1 MNSTNRSRRMVK
13 FVSRFVLIMAM
24 ICLVVAAMP
33 ADGFRVMAATKEG
46 SVATV
51 GTWNAHMDN
60 AAAGDTLNLQMT
72 ANFEVPY
79 GTTLSVKEGVT
90 VNLYMCNKSITM
102 TNNGWEDVQMILF
115 DNKGTLNIFS
125 GTPDK
130 PYDGSSA
137 LTVNN
142 TRTDM
147 KAEVGSDGDEIEY
160 CTGNI
165 ITIQNSNKVVVNKG
179 VNITAHVEMVYSSA
193 ALSGLVWIDSGNTD
207 VSTMATGIYNVS
219 NDDICVINSASVNAT
234 AISKG
239 IAYDYAHNQ
248 AEFAFARSVLGGTVT
263 VNGSSNMSA
272 HAETYYNSANQNNK
286 DVYSVTEAYCIAS
299 AGKITVN
306 GGDFTVSGKYDGE
319 DGVGGTEYSTMNI
332 GVLGYYGTNPTVT
345 DGNFNVQLN
354 DPATANSGLNQ
365 YTVSSVAKAFKVP
378 TVVNPGRGT
387 ESFNTLKNAASA
399 GTYLDESGAS
409 HTTGSA
415 GSSNGASVKTIQRG
429 AVNGTGSIVKTRIH
443 VVYRFWESTGKSN
456 LIDYVIAGTDD
467 ARIANKAEL
476 YINGT
481 LNTDNTSIVGN
492 NNDPQK
498 LVVRIYESS
507 NPYYWSTVNVGY
519 MQSGGAWYNDFVA
532 NDFSSKGGVMTK
544 LSEGTSAAGNNY
556 MEYTVNVTAADALYV
571 FLDYYQA
578 PSSAIQATF
587 GSGNTAEVTYT
598 GNAPIPNVTPG
609 FAARIIKSGNAG
621 VDWTKDYNL
630 ANIESTTL
638 LNVAYSYVN
647 NNNAEDAGNGLPVNA
662 GTYTVTYSLED
673 DTDID
678 RDDDVYSKN
687 RKPLSGS
694 FTLRINKAYAERGNL
709 VEHLE
714 LTYGEKLGDKLPLNG
729 LQASGVNNEAP
740 TGSFMFTNGTAD
752 SGSFKNVCTNN
763 ILHIT
768 WNPSASATNYQQTT
782 FTVYY
787 TVKPATLTIAP
798 TAATVVYGNSEF
810 STPYSAIVSGFVA
823 NDNTDAKKESLLAA
837 LEYTINYTGTDYIAY
852 VPGGINVGSYY
863 IQPKIGTAPAFVSN
877 YNVVYNYGEGYAAL
891 AVTARPLSVY
901 AEAVSREYDPAN
913 NTAVVNLSITDGIFE
928 GDIVTIG
935 SVVGNLKVNTV
946 GKQYVEDVDKA
957 VATAALSGADSQN
970 YTVSFL
976 SFAGGEAKPLVEIVK
991 AVPQIAV
998 PVVSGTRYYTLGG
1011 KLVDIDLNAGYTPA
1025 IDGTW
1030 GWDDA
1035 NTNPQ
1040 VLVDTYPAT
1049 FTPLDTDNYLTYSAD
1064 IPVEI
1069 LASDVHITYN
1079 ASLTY
1084 GDPRPNLTLYSY
1096 TCETDPAFSI
1106 ATVVTSG
1113 NIYPSTTYDQFD
1125 GVTPD
1130 GYVVTLTNSN
1140 YKDVNG
1146 NYNLI
1151 VENGLITVA
1160 PKTITVTADNATI
1173 TYGESFNT
1181 IFGRTVSYSDDFVG
1195 TDTPNALTKN
1205 GSEPKYTFWS
1215 DYNYDNNYQVGN
1227 YIIHVTMPAEDMS
1240 ANYAITFMT
1249 GSLEVKK
1256 ADLLI
1261 AGTTVNVNYGEEV
1274 DLNNAYVL
1282 TGLTH
1287 GETDLSQAINGM
1299 PTPVTTYLK
1308 GSPVTAEGYTYYFD
1322 FSGVTSGNYN
1332 ISTTAGKIIVNKVNP
1347 EITTVPTANIPFGSP
1362 LAEAVFSAYEAN
1374 VDGKFV
1380 FDAADA
1386 KPPYSSTPYNQDVI
1400 VYSASFIPAD
1410 TVNYNVLGNQRI
1422 VLTIEKCPITGAPLI
1437 SGYPMAGQTLTAD
1450 LSAMT
1455 PYGDTNYTFAWTV
1468 NGNVVS
1474 TAKTYT
1480 VANANEQVVL
1490 TVTAAG
1496 PYTGSATAQVIASQ
1510 ALTIADLNTILSIAG
1525 LDDKVYNATQQGV
1538 TAVNADDA
1546 NVLMGDVTVKYNGSK
1561 TIPSAAGTYN
1571 VTVDVALPAE
1581 FSSMTVT
1588 GDAATQ
1594 TYVGEQKIYAPVSN
1608 VSIGQFV
1615 IEKAPFDVNVTV
1627 ADKEYDGT
1635 NIATASKTDI
1645 VNGAIVNNGIA
1656 DDVAFDSAATN
1667 YLFDSAN
1674 VGTGKTVTIGGAF
1687 LTGASKDNYALNITI
1702 TNANAGVISA
1712 KTLKAEI
1719 VAFEREY
1726 EAGNTNVEVAFDI
1739 DLSTL
1744 AQGDTDADVYF
1755 NNATATIAS
1764 DKAGVQDV
1772 TVATGSISLAGDKA
1786 ANYVWEITNLDNVTV
1801 LIDKATPDY
1810 PMPEV
1815 GILTYDSGRTLDD
1828 INLGDSRWSWV
1839 NGNVKPGAG
1848 TVTYTAVFMPDDTV
1862 NYKTVEKEVTLVINK
1877 AQIVITATSFVL
1889 TYGDPAP
1896 TYGYT
1901 VSGLT
1906 GADTLDSVASGYAI
1920 ANCSYD
1926 LGSPVRPEGYPV
1938 TVTGYYSSENY
1949 DFRYVQGIVTVNARP
1964 LYVNATVTDR
1974 NFSASNYDVTIN
1986 FSQPTNVFAPDNGNV
2001 GLASYTVTGTVENN
2015 AAGTRAVNY
2024 TAPVLTGSAAGN
2036 YVLVVNPAELTVEI
2050 LKAQPLNVVMPTTAV
2065 VVYGSPLSTAV
2076 FTSSKEGD
2084 GTFRLANASSYPAA
2098 HGVFNDVYK
2107 VEFIPTDS
2115 VNYATITAYITLTV
2129 EKKPLAVSAALSGAY
2144 TEGETLYIV
2153 TSAIENTAAPY
2164 IVYEWYRLNNAGDS
2178 IYTGVKLAEGVSYTL
2193 TDKDVGYY
2201 IACAVR
2207 VDNSA
2212 PYTCDA
2218 VAVSDGSV
2226 AEVYKTFWQRLW
2238 AFFYKIFSSIT
2249 QLFGKMSG

>member
-13 FVSRFVLIMAM
+13 FVSRFVLVMAM

-51 GTWNAHMDN
+51 GTWNAHMDS

-102 TNNGWEDVQMILF
+102 TNNGWENVQMILF

-130 PYDGSSA
+130 PYNGTSA

-147 KAEVGSDGDEIEY
+147 KAAVGEDGDEIEY

-165 ITIQNSNKVVVNKG
+165 ITIQNSNKVVVNNG

-193 ALSGLVWIDSGNTD
+193 ANSTLVWIDSGNVD
-207 VSTMATGIYNVS
+207 LSTMATAIYNVS
-219 NDDICVINSASVNAT
+219 NDDICEINSASVNAT

-239 IAYDYAHNQ
+239 IAYDQYHNQ
-248 AEFAFARSVLGGTVT
+248 AEYAFARSVLGGTVT
-263 VNGSSNMSA
+263 VNGSSNFSA
-272 HAETYYNSANQNNK
+272 HAETYYKPQLSNN
-286 DVYSVTEAYCIAS
+286 DTVYSVAEAYCIAS
-299 AGKITVN
+299 SGKITVN
-306 GGDFTVSGKYDGE
+306 GGDFSVSSMYDGE
-319 DGVGGTEYSTMNI
+319 GDVKGEYSTMNI

-345 DGNFNVQLN
+345 DGNFNVKVN
-354 DPATANSGLNQ
+354 DPATCTQGLNQ
-365 YTVSSVAKAFKVP
+365 YTVSAVNKAFRVP

-399 GTYLDESGAS
+399 GTYLDESGAN

-415 GSSNGASVKTIQRG
+415 GSSNGASVKTVQRG
-429 AVNGTGSIVKTRIH
+429 AINGTGSIVKTRIH
-443 VVYRFWESTGKSN
+443 VVYRFWETTGKSN

-467 ARIANKAEL
+467 ARISNKAEL

-498 LVVRIYESS
+498 LVVRIYDSA

-519 MQSGGAWYNDFVA
+519 MQSGSAWYNDFVDA
-532 NDFSSKGGVMTK
+532 DFSSKGSVMTK

-556 MEYTVNVTAADALYV
+556 MEYTVNVAAADALYV

-647 NNNAEDAGNGLPVNA
+647 NNNADDRGSGLPVNA

-673 DTDID
+673 DTEID
-678 RDDDVYSKN
+678 REDDVYSKN

-714 LTYGEKLGDKLPLNG
+714 LTYGEKLGDKLSLNG

-768 WNPSASATNYQQTT
+768 WNPSSSATNYQQTT

-810 STPYSAIVSGFVA
+810 STPYGAIVSGFVA
-823 NDNTDAKKESLLAA
+823 NDNTDAKKESLLTA

-913 NTAVVNLSITDGIFE
+913 YNAVVNLSITDGIFE
-928 GDIVTIG
+928 GDIVSIG

-946 GKQYVEDVDKA
+946 GKQYVEDVDKT
-957 VATAALSGADSQN
+957 VATAALSGADKQN

-998 PVVSGTRYYTLGG
+998 PVVTGTRYYTLGG
-1011 KLVDIDLNAGYTPA
+1011 KLNDIDLNAGYTPV

-1030 GWDDA
+1030 SWDDA

-1049 FTPLDTDNYLTYSAD
+1049 FTPLDTDNYLTYSAN

-1079 ASLTY
+1079 ANLTY
-1084 GDPRPNLTLYSY
+1084 GDPRPNLTQYTYS
-1096 TCETDPAFSI
+1096 CATDPAFSI
-1106 ATVVTSG
+1106 GSVVTSG

-1125 GVTPD
+1125 GVIPE
-1130 GYVVTLTNSN
+1130 GYVVTLTNAN

-1151 VENGLITVA
+1151 IENGLIKVS

-1173 TYGESFNT
+1173 TYGDAFNT
-1181 IFGRTVSYSDDFVG
+1181 LFGRTVSYSDDFVG
-1195 TDTPNALTKN
+1195 VDTPNSLTKT
-1205 GSEPKYTFWS
+1205 GSEPKYIFSS
-1215 DYNYDNNYQVGN
+1215 DYDYNANYGAGN
-1227 YIIHVTMPAEDMS
+1227 YYIYVDMNADEMS
-1240 ANYAITFMT
+1240 PNYAITFAT
-1249 GSLEVKK
+1249 GTLEVKK
-1256 ADLLI
+1256 APLTI

-1274 DLNNAYVL
+1274 DLSNAYVL

-1287 GETDLSQAINGM
+1287 GETELSQAVSGT

-1308 GSPVTAEGYTYYFD
+1308 GSPVTAEGYTYYYD
-1322 FSGVTSGNYN
+1322 FSGVTSANYS
-1332 ISTTAGKIIVNKVNP
+1332 ITTTAGVIIVNKVNP
-1347 EITTVPTANIPFGSP
+1347 VVSVYPEASVPFGSP
-1362 LAEAVFSAYEAN
+1362 LSQASFTAFTASVP
-1374 VDGKFV
+1374 GKFV

-1386 KPPYSSTPYNQDVI
+1386 KPPYSTDPYNTNVI
-1400 VYSASFIPAD
+1400 VYSASFIPED
-1410 TVNYNVLGNQRI
+1410 TVNYNVLGNQKVKLI
-1422 VLTIEKCPITGAPLI
+1422 ITQGLVAGDLLI
-1437 SGYPMAGQTLTAD
+1437 TGYPMQGQSLRAD

-1455 PYGDTNYTFAWTV
+1455 PADETYYTYKWTV
-1468 NGNVVS
+1468 NGAVVS
-1474 TAKTYT
+1474 TEKTYT
-1480 VANANEQVVL
+1480 VENANEEVVL
-1490 TVTAAG
+1490 TVSATG
-1496 PYTGSATAQVIASQ
+1496 PYTGSASTSVVASQ
-1510 ALTIADLNTILSIAG
+1510 SLTIADLNDILTIAG
-1525 LDDKVYNATQQGV
+1525 LEDKVYNATQQQV
-1538 TAVNADDA
+1538 TAVNKNASE
-1546 NVLMGDVTVKYNGSK
+1546 VLMGNITVKYNGSA
-1561 TIPSAAGTYN
+1561 TIPTAAGVYN
-1571 VTVDVALPAE
+1571 VTVDIALPAN

-1594 TYVGEQKIYAPVSN
+1594 TYVGAQKIYAPASN
-1608 VSIGQFV
+1608 VSIGQFT
-1615 IEKAPFDVNVTV
+1615 IKKAPFDVNVTV

-1645 VNGAIVNNGIA
+1645 VNGAIVNNGVA
-1656 DDVAFDSAATN
+1656 DDVAFDAAATN

-1674 VGTGKTVTIGGAF
+1674 VGTGKTITIGGAA
-1687 LTGASKDNYALNITI
+1687 LTGASKDNYVLNITI
-1702 TNANAGVISA
+1702 TNANAGVITA
-1712 KTLKAEI
+1712 KTLKAAV

-1828 INLGDSRWSWV
+1828 IFLGDSRWSWV
-1839 NGNVKPGAG
+1839 NGSVKPGAG
-1848 TVTYTAVFMPDDTV
+1848 TSTYTAIFMPADTI
-1862 NYKTVEKEVTLVINK
+1862 NYKTVKKEVTLVINK
-1877 AQIVITATSFVL
+1877 AQIVIAATSYTL

-1896 TYGYT
+1896 TYSYT
-1901 VSGLT
+1901 VTGLT
-1906 GADTLDSVASGYAI
+1906 GADTLESVASGYAI

-1926 LGSPVRPEGYPV
+1926 LGSPVRADGYPV
-1938 TVTGYYSSENY
+1938 TVTGYYTSANY
-1949 DFRYVQGIVTVNARP
+1949 DFRYVQGLVTVNPRP
-1964 LYVNATVTDR
+1964 LYVDATVTDR
-1974 NFSASNYDVTIN
+1974 NYNASNYDVTIN
-1986 FSQPTNVFAPDNGNV
+1986 FSQPTNIFANDNGNV
-2001 GLASYTVTGTVENN
+2001 ALASYTVTGTVENN
-2015 AAGTRAVNY
+2015 ASGIRAVNY
-2024 TAPVLTGSAAGN
+2024 TAPVVTGSAAGN
-2036 YVLVVNPAELTVEI
+2036 YVLVVNPKELTVNI
-2050 LKAQPLNVVMPTTAV
+2050 LKAQPLNVVMPTTAT
-2065 VVYGSPLSTAV
+2065 VVYGNPLSSAV

-2084 GTFRLANASSYPAA
+2084 GVFRLENASSFPAT
-2098 HGVFNDVYK
+2098 HGIFSDVYK

-2129 EKKPLAVSAALSGAY
+2129 EKKPLAVSAALSGTF

-2153 TSAIENTAAPY
+2153 TSAIDNAAAKH

-2178 IYTGVKLAEGVSYTL
+2178 IYTGVKLAEGPSYTL
-2193 TDKDVGYY
+2193 TDKDVGSY

-2218 VAVSDGSV
+2218 VAVSDSTI
-2226 AEVYKTFWQRLW
+2226 AEVYKTFWQKLW
-2238 AFFYKIFSSIT
+2238 AFFYKLFSSIT